1 MVLVCFAF
9 LYTLKLFAK
18 KKKKLVWNCP
28 NNLIYYATDVTKKT
42 EYNKKNSENENEI
55 SDTSG
60 LVRKTIMY
68 RY

>member
-1 MVLVCFAF
+1 MRFCTPENFSQ
-9 LYTLKLFAK
+9 KKKKK

-28 NNLIYYATDVTKKT
+28 NNIIYYATDVTKKT

-55 SDTSG
+55 PDTSG